1 MRRVLG
7 GLLVVVLSL
16 AAVIGLVLVLQSR
29 DDAQVGSAG
38 GPGAKVAERCPAHP
52 ASVTRDRRRLS
63 AAQIQTALAQGN
75 IVILYPVR
83 PLAELRQTLGRG
95 GIEGHDQGGAE
106 VAAAGQQV
114 ILAESGASAG
124 YEARA
129 WGRRLAVETPQDPRL
144 REFADAWLGRGAPD
158 PCT

>member
-7 GLLVVVLSL
+7 GLVVVVLSL
-16 AAVIGLVLVLQSR
+16 AAVAGLVLVLQSR

-38 GPGAKVAERCPAHP
+38 GPGRKVADRCPAQP

-63 AAQIQTALAQGN
+63 AAQIGTALAQGN
-75 IVILYPVR
+75 VVILYPAR
-83 PLAELRQTLGRG
+83 PIAELRRLQRDVSG
-95 GIEGHDQGGAE
+95 GPFDAE

-114 ILAESGASAG
+114 ILAESGAPAG

-129 WGRRLAVETPQDPRL
+129 WGRRLTVDTPQDPRL
-144 REFADAWLGRGAPD
+144 REFADAWLGRGAPE
-158 PCT
+158 PCS